1 MILTVTANP
10 TIDRAYFVPALPENR
25 VIRGTREV
33 ATPSGKGIDASI
45 ALHALGEPTVALSLN
60 AGHTGRAL
68 ASMLDDMSLCYDFVE
83 ALGETR
89 TVPVIVD
96 EARDVHYTIT
106 APTLT
111 AEASHLA
118 ALLARIDV
126 HLPAAHG
133 LICGGSL
140 PPGLPTYSYA
150 KIIGRARKAG
160 LLTLLDVS
168 GAGLRDSLAGCP
180 DILKINQFELAD
192 FAPDFAPFSLAI
204 ERGENVDQAV
214 KNMASRLRPRL
225 GDWVARAIVISLG
238 ERGVLAVTCDG
249 IFHAHGLAV
258 PVASTNGAGDA
269 MDAGVM
275 LGLNQQAGD
284 WPHALGWGVAMASAA
299 VMEFGTSGL
308 NGQKARDFCSQ
319 VRVEWLDA

>member
-68 ASMLDDMSLCYDFVE
+68 ASMLEDVGLRYDFVE

-89 TVPVIVD
+89 TVPVIVVEGSD
-96 EARDVHYTIT
+96 EARGAHYTIT
-106 APTLT
+106 APTLR
-111 AEASHLA
+111 AEASHLD
-118 ALLARIDV
+118 ALLARMESYLAD
-126 HLPAAHG
+126 ASG

-140 PPGLPTYSYA
+140 PPGLPSDAYA
-150 KIIGRARKAG
+150 QIIKRARRAG

-168 GAGLRDSLAGCP
+168 GAGLRDGLAACPESRP

-192 FAPDFAPFSLAI
+192 FAPDFLP
-204 ERGENVDQAV
+204 
-214 KNMASRLRPRL
+214 SRSPWSVEKMSTRP
-225 GDWVARAIVISLG
+225 
-238 ERGVLAVTCDG
+238 
-249 IFHAHGLAV
+249 
-258 PVASTNGAGDA
+258 
-269 MDAGVM
+269 
-275 LGLNQQAGD
+275 
-284 WPHALGWGVAMASAA
+284 WPG
-299 VMEFGTSGL
+299 
-308 NGQKARDFCSQ
+308 
-319 VRVEWLDA
+319 

>member
-68 ASMLDDMSLCYDFVE
+68 ASMLDDLGLCYDFVE

-96 EARDVHYTIT
+96 EERAVHYTIT
-106 APTLT
+106 APTLL
-111 AEASHLA
+111 ADASHLA
-118 ALLARIDV
+118 ALLARLDA
-126 HLPAAHG
+126 HLGDAHG

-140 PPGLPTYSYA
+140 PPGLPVDSYA
-150 KIIGRARKAG
+150 KIIGRARQAG
-160 LLTLLDVS
+160 LFTLLDVS
-168 GAGLRDSLAGCP
+168 GAGLHDSLAGCP

-192 FAPDFAPFSLAI
+192 FAPEFEPLSLAI
-204 ERGENVDQAV
+204 ERGENVDQALAA
-214 KNMASRLRPRL
+214 MTSHLRPRL
-225 GDWVARAIVISLG
+225 GHWVARAVVISLG
-238 ERGVLAVTCDG
+238 ERGVLAVTRDG
-249 IFHAHGLAV
+249 SFRAHGLAV
-258 PVASTNGAGDA
+258 PVVSTNGAGDA
-269 MDAGVM
+269 MDAGIV
-275 LGLNQQAGD
+275 LGLNQKPSD
-284 WPHALGWGVAMASAA
+284 WPHALAWGVALASAA

-308 NGQKARDFCSQ
+308 DGDVAREFFPRVQ
-319 VRVEWLDA
+319 VERLDA